1 MTNEDEPYMRRYI
14 YKTMHPHIFQ
24 GTHTRRPYFEGWYF
38 KLVSA
43 DEQTRYAIIP
53 GIFRGQDPAKDH
65 AFVQVLDGMN
75 GRATYHEYPIEA
87 FRANEE
93 EFLVRVGDNQFSA
106 DKIKLAIAD
115 DKLSLHGEIR
125 FSGGRGWD
133 ITPIQ
138 PGVMGWYAW
147 LPIMEC
153 YHGVVNL
160 TTSLTGELIENGKSL
175 MFTDGIAYI
184 EKDWGQAF
192 PSAYI
197 WMQSNHFD
205 TPNTSLSASIA
216 MVPLLG
222 RTMRGGIVGFYHEG
236 ILHKFAK
243 YTNVVNEQ
251 LKLTDDHVHWTMR
264 NKTHR
269 LELVAERGSGGL
281 LLAPIRTEMH
291 KRVDETMQSSV
302 HVRLTTLAG
311 EVIFD
316 QIGRNT
322 GLEVHGDLDTLLKAK

>member
-1 MTNEDEPYMRRYI
+1 MRQYI

-24 GTHTRRPYFEGWYF
+24 GTHARRPYFEGWYF

-65 AFVQVLDGMN
+65 AFVQVLDGMS
-75 GRATYHEYPIEA
+75 GRATYHEYPASA
-87 FRANEE
+87 FWADKKD
-93 EFLVRVGDNQFSA
+93 FLVRVGDNEFSVNA
-106 DKIKLAIAD
+106 IKLAIED
-115 DKLSLHGEIR
+115 SRLSLHGEIR
-125 FSGGRGWD
+125 FGGGRGWD
-133 ITPIQ
+133 VTPLQ
-138 PGVMGWYAW
+138 PGIMGWYMW

-160 TTSLTGELIENGKSL
+160 TASINGEFVENGKTL
-175 MFTDGIAYI
+175 NFNEGLGYI

-216 MVPLLG
+216 MIPLLG
-222 RTMRGGIVGFYHEG
+222 RSFRGGIVGFYHKG

-243 YTNVVNEQ
+243 YTNVVNER
-251 LKLTDDHVHWTMR
+251 LELTDKFVYWTMR
-264 NKTHR
+264 NKIHR

-291 KRVDETMQSSV
+291 KRVDETMKSTV
-302 HVRLTTLAG
+302 KVRLTTLKG
-311 EVIFD
+311 DVIFD
-316 QIGRNT
+316 EYGRNT

>member
-1 MTNEDEPYMRRYI
+1 MRQYI

-65 AFVQVLDGMN
+65 AFVQVLDGMS
-75 GRATYHEYPIEA
+75 GRATYHEYPA
-87 FRANEE
+87 STFWADKKS
-93 EFLVRVGDNQFSA
+93 FLVRVGDNEFSA
-106 DKIKLAIAD
+106 NAIKLAIAD
-115 DKLSLHGEIR
+115 EKLSLHGEIR
-125 FSGGRGWD
+125 FGGGRGWD
-133 ITPIQ
+133 VTPLQ
-138 PGVMGWYAW
+138 PGIMGWYMW
-147 LPIMEC
+147 LPIIEC
-153 YHGVVNL
+153 CHGVVNL
-160 TTSLTGELIENGKSL
+160 TASINGEFIENGKTL
-175 MFTDGIAYI
+175 NFNDGLGYI

-216 MVPLLG
+216 MIPLLG
-222 RTMRGGIVGFYHEG
+222 RSFRGGIVGFYHEG

-243 YTNVVNEQ
+243 YTNVVNER
-251 LKLTDDHVHWTMR
+251 LELTNKFVYWTMR
-264 NKTHR
+264 NKSHR
-269 LELVAERGSGGL
+269 LELRAERASGGL

-291 KRVDETMQSSV
+291 KRVDETMRSTV
-302 HVRLTTLAG
+302 HVRLTTLKG
-311 EVIFD
+311 DVIFD
-316 QIGRNT
+316 EYGRNT

>member
-1 MTNEDEPYMRRYI
+1 MRRYI
-14 YKTMHPHIFQ
+14 YKTLHPHIFQ

-65 AFVQVLDGMN
+65 AFIQVLDGMS
-75 GRATYHEYPIEA
+75 GRATYHEYPINTFWADEKN
-87 FRANEE
+87 FI
-93 EFLVRVGDNQFSA
+93 VRVGESEFS
-106 DKIKLAIAD
+106 DTHINLNIHD
-115 DKLSLHGEIR
+115 QHLSLHGEIT
-125 FSGGRGWD
+125 FMGGRGWD
-133 ITPIQ
+133 VTPMQ
-138 PGVMGWYAW
+138 PGVMGWYMW

-153 YHGVVNL
+153 YHGIVNL
-160 TTSLTGELIENGKSL
+160 STDLRGELTENGKSL
-175 MFTDGIAYI
+175 NFTDGRGYI

-205 TPNTSLSASIA
+205 TPNTSLTASIA
-216 MVPLLG
+216 MIPLIG
-222 RTMRGGIVGFYHEG
+222 RSFRGAIVGFYHQDT
-236 ILHKFAK
+236 LYKFAK
-243 YTNVVNEQ
+243 YTNAINER
-251 LKLTDDHVHWTMR
+251 LELTDKYVYWTMR

-269 LELVAERGSGGL
+269 LELIAERGSGGL

-291 KRVDETMQSSV
+291 KRVDETMRSTVQ
-302 HVRLTTLAG
+302 VRLSMLSG
-311 EVIFD
+311 DVIFD
-316 QIGRNT
+316 EHGRNT